1 MILAQR
7 QGKRCTASLA
17 IAGARFLP
25 GKPAHEVWAWLQDPV
40 LIPSYNRP
48 PEWPAFV
55 EDHVIEIAVP
65 ATYHRADVSSG
76 LLGTTIVL
84 PSGACVK
91 IRLPDGCG
99 AGQVV
104 AICVPKA
111 ALQGQ
116 PDVMAVDLFAQAE
129 AEAYGTPMPTV
140 GSARLGPMGLEE
152 LEEHAP
158 LILPSDVPPSLQGGG
173 QLCICC
179 HEPLEGGHPTA
190 ACIHAHMY
198 TCAS

>member
-1 MILAQR
+1 MIKLSKIGTNEWTTPRVRVSPQRNVTRYKNAPEASLDRSRSSDHWPLCCGWAAVQCVGGAAVLSWAMGCASSSTALATPEEMATRVMILAQR

-104 AICVPKA
+104 AEH
-111 ALQGQ
+111 L
-116 PDVMAVDLFAQAE
+116 DVN
-129 AEAYGTPMPTV
+129 
-140 GSARLGPMGLEE
+140 AR
-152 LEEHAP
+152 AR
-158 LILPSDVPPSLQGGG
+158 Q
-173 QLCICC
+173 
-179 HEPLEGGHPTA
+179 
-190 ACIHAHMY
+190 
-198 TCAS
+198 